1 MDNLFDGRKEEIWVW
16 SSFERMFLSMVAFGE
31 GGFDGYV
38 FFFCYVARW
47 RLL

>member
-1 MDNLFDGRKEEIWVW
+1 MDNLFDGREEEIRSW

-31 GGFDGYV
+31 GGFDS
-38 FFFCYVARW
+38 FFCYVPRW